1 MLKNETE
8 KGAIRQELKETLQM
22 NENMLAELL
31 KDDDDVFDGVRRSE
45 HVRKPTEKLL
55 AYCQK
60 EQSQRE
66 KKLASLYEQ
75 WKALARR
82 TRQDLKYELTE
93 KHLASLADELE
104 KAKVNVLKIFD
115 ELRARGT
122 PNPELRR
129 KVDACV
135 AVTGDIMRIINERL
149 TGINGE
155 YDAEHEGARCLRELL
170 EPDYARSIY
179 GSASELSRHSHH
191 SSVVAKRAEV
201 AANLAAKEA
210 EYKVLLAAKARFKAY
225 DREVKEESDAQSF
238 QSFRDPLP
246 HNHIP
251 LHAPTQLYQAATPP
265 SPIDV
270 SCLAQA
276 VQDSI
281 AINRLPMP
289 EPTVFNGNPID
300 FIEWKASFMALIDRK
315 NISTADKL
323 HYLKRYVAGSAQ
335 KCLEGTFYGSDD
347 AAYSDAWNKLNQR
360 YGQPFI
366 IQKAFR
372 EKLSN
377 WPKIQGKDAEGL
389 RNFSDFLNAC
399 LQAMPH
405 VKGLNILNDCEEN
418 QKLIRKLPEWLA
430 SRWNRQVTVRLT
442 EGKDFPSFKE
452 FAKFMSMEAEP
463 PAIQSHL
470 SSLPFCRILL

>member
-1 MLKNETE
+1 MLEEEHRK
-8 KGAIRQELKETLQM
+8 ELERHK
-22 NENMLAELL
+22 AELEHLQAEKSL
-31 KDDDDVFDGVRRSE
+31 K
-45 HVRKPTEKLL
+45 
-55 AYCQK
+55 
-60 EQSQRE
+60 
-66 KKLASLYEQ
+66 
-75 WKALARR
+75 
-82 TRQDLKYELTE
+82 
-93 KHLASLADELE
+93 
-104 KAKVNVLKIFD
+104 
-115 ELRARGT
+115 
-122 PNPELRR
+122 
-129 KVDACV
+129 
-135 AVTGDIMRIINERL
+135 
-149 TGINGE
+149 
-155 YDAEHEGARCLRELL
+155 
-170 EPDYARSIY
+170 
-179 GSASELSRHSHH
+179 
-191 SSVVAKRAEV
+191 
-201 AANLAAKEA
+201 
-210 EYKVLLAAKARFKAY
+210 AAKARFEAY

-238 QSFRDPLP
+238 QLFRDPLS

-251 LHAPTQLYQAATPP
+251 LHAQTQPYQAATPP

-300 FIEWKASFMALIDRK
+300 FVEWKASFMALIDRK

-323 HYLKRYVAGSAQ
+323 HYLKRYVGGSAQ
-335 KCLEGTFYGSDD
+335 KCLEGTFYRSDD

-377 WPKIQGKDAEGL
+377 WPKIQAKDAEGL

-430 SRWNRQVTVRLT
+430 SRWNCQVTVRLT
-442 EGKDFPSFKE
+442 DGKGFPSFKE
-452 FAKFMSMEAEP
+452 FAEFMSMEAETACNP
-463 PAIQSHL
+463 VTSLFALHSAESCNDKVNTRVNKRNKASVFNTQTIVDNSNQQKKRSKSHACYVKIAII
-470 SSLPFCRILL
+470 SSANAQIS